1 MPDLSL
7 FERSIGFSFSNKALL
22 REALTHRSYLNE
34 RPDWDVPHNER
45 LEFLGDAV
53 LELTVTEE
61 LYHRFP
67 DYQEGILTSFRA
79 ALVNYQILAKIAGE
93 IQLEAFIFLSRG
105 EAKDTGKAREVIMAN
120 AFESLVGALYL
131 DLGYGEVK
139 KFIVSRVMIHLS
151 EIIAEGSF
159 KDSKSL
165 LQEKAQS
172 VLKLTPKYKV
182 LRETGPDHDRIFTM
196 GVYFAEKLI
205 AEGFGPSKQEAELEA
220 AKQALGEMKW
230 Q

>member
-1 MPDLSL
+1 MHDLAL
-7 FERSIGFSFSNKALL
+7 FQRSIGFSFSNNALL

-34 RPDWDVPHNER
+34 RPDWDVPNNER

-53 LELTVTEE
+53 LELAVTEE
-61 LYHRFP
+61 LFHRFP
-67 DYQEGILTSFRA
+67 DQQEGILTSYRA

-105 EAKDTGKAREVIMAN
+105 EAKDTGKAREVILAN
-120 AFESLVGALYL
+120 AFEALVGGLYL
-131 DLGYGEVK
+131 DRGYAEVK
-139 KFIVSRVMIHLS
+139 KFILTRVMVHLA

-159 KDSKSL
+159 KDAKSL

-172 VLKLTPKYKV
+172 VFKLTPKYKV

-196 GVYFAEKLI
+196 GVYFGEKLI
-205 AEGFGPSKQEAELEA
+205 AEGFGPSKQDAELEA
-220 AKQALGEMKW
+220 AKRALEGMN
-230 Q
+230 